1 MSKLAELISL
11 CRYGIHVAVNEH
23 RDFFSS
29 VAAYLEWYTD
39 GSESRIPVEVAEEMA
54 RLDRVVCVRFF
65 ADSLTVSGA
74 VFHHDVD
81 AAVDLAIAAVKK
93 KLERAGS

>member
-11 CRYGIHVAVNEH
+11 CRYGVHVSVNEH
-23 RDFFSS
+23 RDYHHS
-29 VAAYLEWYTD
+29 VMGYLRDE
-39 GSESRIPVEVAEEMA
+39 GQNPESEVAREMT

-65 ADSLTVSGA
+65 ADSTLVSGA
-74 VFHHDVD
+74 VYHHDVD

-93 KLERAGS
+93 RRGES